1 MRSRIERGIEP
12 SVSGVCAPDA
22 SRASAS
28 RASAWPA
35 SVSAASPPPAELLV
49 FATSPDATCQVAAAI
64 AGLVESGDL
73 VLLTGE
79 LGAGKTTFSQG
90 FAAALGVVEAVTS
103 PTFTLIKSYT
113 CGLAAPG
120 GVETLVHADLYRL
133 DRIGEIVDL
142 AIGEMLEER
151 AVALVEWADR
161 ASGVLGD
168 AAVEVHMVIG
178 DTDTDRLMHVRP
190 GRSFMDRWDLMC
202 ERLEG
207 FRAPVTADHHVP
219 SLLPGELPGG
229 EMRSGSGP

>member
-1 MRSRIERGIEP
+1 M
-12 SVSGVCAPDA
+12 
-22 SRASAS
+22 
-28 RASAWPA
+28 
-35 SVSAASPPPAELLV
+35 
-49 FATSPDATCQVAAAI
+49 
-64 AGLVESGDL
+64 
-73 VLLTGE
+73 LTGE